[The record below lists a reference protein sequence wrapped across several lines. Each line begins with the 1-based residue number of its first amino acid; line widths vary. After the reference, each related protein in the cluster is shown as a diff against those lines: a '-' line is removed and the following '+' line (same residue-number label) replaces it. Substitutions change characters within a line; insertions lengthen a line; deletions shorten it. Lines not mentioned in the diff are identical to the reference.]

1 MLISMLFF
9 FSHMITVI
17 LTEPKPTAASC
28 CFFFFSF
35 FLVVKLVIIFVLLQI
50 VLFNEKNVTLGV
62 CMVVTLEVQA
72 KIRAGVGWCSFG
84 SAQ

>member
-9 FSHMITVI
+9 FFSYDNSNPDRTKTKSSF
-17 LTEPKPTAASC
+17 LLLL
-28 CFFFFSF
+28 FFSF